1 MLVLLYILIFRLFNF
16 VNFNII
22 KKYIIILL
30 KKIEINIFLYLC
42 LNFTKF
48 FMKVFFDYTI
58 FTHQRFGGISNYI
71 VNLVENFSE
80 QVDPL
85 IISLFYKNHYLK
97 NSRFTDKTFFYNRIG
112 FLIKY
117 VNRANKIYFNH
128 QLKNKKPDIIHLT
141 YFNEKNFYKSKAK
154 TVITE
159 YDLIKEKFY
168 AKRYRNQIEYKKKLF
183 EKVDQIICISNNTK
197 KDLQEEYS
205 IDASKISVVHLAIN
219 KDKSFREKSLNI
231 RPFILYVGSRQRYK
245 NFINLIKVYARSS
258 KLKLDFDLVCF
269 GGGNFL
275 KNEEDLFRDL
285 SVDRSRIHYFEG
297 DDLDLNYFYRKA
309 RIFVFP
315 SLYEG
320 FGLPLL
326 EAMNMECPV
335 ICSDTSCFS
344 EIVNDAAILFDPTD
358 LESLEFKIEKLIN

>member
-1 MLVLLYILIFRLFNF
+1 
-16 VNFNII
+16 
-22 KKYIIILL
+22 
-30 KKIEINIFLYLC
+30 
-42 LNFTKF
+42 
-48 FMKVFFDYTI
+48 MKVFFDYAI
-58 FTHQRFGGISNYI
+58 FTHQRFGGVSNYI

-80 QVDPL
+80 QVNPL

-97 NSRFTDKTFFYNRIG
+97 NSNFADKTFFYNRLG

-117 VNRANKIYFNH
+117 VNKANKIYFNH

-141 YFNEKNFYKSKAK
+141 YFSEKNFYNSKAK

-168 AKRYRNQIEYKKKLF
+168 SEKYKGQIEYKKILF

-197 KDLQEEYS
+197 KDLQQQYS
-205 IDASKISVVHLAIN
+205 IEASKISVVHLAVN
-219 KDKSFREKSLNI
+219 KDNSFRERPLNI

-245 NFINLIKVYARSS
+245 NFINLIKAYSIS
-258 KLKLDFDLVCF
+258 NKLKINFDLVCF
-269 GGGNFL
+269 GGGNFS

-285 SVDRSRIHYFEG
+285 SVDRSRIHYFDG
-297 DDLDLNYFYRKA
+297 DDLDLNYFYHKA
-309 RIFVFP
+309 RIFIFP

-326 EAMNMECPV
+326 EAMMQQCY
-335 ICSDTSCFS
+335 
-344 EIVNDAAILFDPTD
+344 
-358 LESLEFKIEKLIN
+358 LIRQI

>member
-1 MLVLLYILIFRLFNF
+1 
-16 VNFNII
+16 
-22 KKYIIILL
+22 
-30 KKIEINIFLYLC
+30 
-42 LNFTKF
+42 
-48 FMKVFFDYTI
+48 MKVFFDYAI
-58 FTHQRFGGISNYI
+58 FTHQRFGGVSNYI

-97 NSRFTDKTFFYNRIG
+97 KSNFADKIFFYNRVG

-141 YFNEKNFYKSKAK
+141 YFNEKNFYVSKAK
-154 TVITE
+154 KVITE

-168 AKRYRNQIEYKKKLF
+168 ADKYKSQIEYKKKIF

-197 KDLQEEYS
+197 KDLQQEYS
-205 IDASKISVVHLAIN
+205 IEASKISVVNLAVN
-219 KDKSFREKSLNI
+219 KDKSFRERFLNV
-231 RPFILYVGSRQRYK
+231 RPFILYVGSRQKYK
-245 NFINLIKVYARSS
+245 NFISAIKAYARSN
-258 KLKLDFDLVCF
+258 KLKLNFDFVCF

-285 SVDRSRIHYFEG
+285 SLDRSRIHYFEG
-297 DDLDLNYFYRKA
+297 DDLDLNYFYHKA
-309 RIFVFP
+309 RLFIFP

-335 ICSDTSCFS
+335 ICSDTSCFP
-344 EIVNDAAILFDPTD
+344 EIVNDAAILFDPTNI
-358 LESLEFKIEKLIN
+358 ESLEFKMEKLIYDDKLLLNLKKKGNENLNKYSWKKCANETEQLYKKII

>member
-1 MLVLLYILIFRLFNF
+1 
-16 VNFNII
+16 
-22 KKYIIILL
+22 
-30 KKIEINIFLYLC
+30 
-42 LNFTKF
+42 
-48 FMKVFFDYTI
+48 MKVFFDYAI
-58 FTHQRFGGISNYI
+58 FTHQRFGGVSNYI

-97 NSRFTDKTFFYNRIG
+97 KSNFADKIFFYNRVG

-117 VNRANKIYFNH
+117 VNRANKIYFNR

-141 YFNEKNFYKSKAK
+141 YFNEKNFYVSKAK
-154 TVITE
+154 KVITE
-159 YDLIKEKFY
+159 YGLIKEKFY
-168 AKRYRNQIEYKKKLF
+168 ADKYKSQIEYKKKIF

-197 KDLQEEYS
+197 KDLQQEYS
-205 IDASKISVVHLAIN
+205 IDASKISVVNLAVN
-219 KDKSFREKSLNI
+219 KDKSFRERFLNI
-231 RPFILYVGSRQRYK
+231 RPFILYVGSRQKYK
-245 NFINLIKVYARSS
+245 NFISAIKAYARSN
-258 KLKLDFDLVCF
+258 KLKLNFDFVCF

-285 SVDRSRIHYFEG
+285 SLDRSRIHYFEG
-297 DDLDLNYFYRKA
+297 DDLDLNYFYHKA
-309 RIFVFP
+309 RLFIFP

-335 ICSDTSCFS
+335 ICSDTSCFP
-344 EIVNDAAILFDPTD
+344 EIVNDAAILFDPTNI
-358 LESLEFKIEKLIN
+358 ESLEFKMEKLIYDDKLLLNLKKKGNENLNKYSWKKCANETEQLYKKII